1 MPRFEP
7 NVFQREELRVLLSS
21 RSAAHNVSPIEWE
34 KQHSATVEG
43 KTLVKYDGELPLDD
57 GCLKIRLL
65 TPRLYQWHFVYVVRN
80 VPVMRV
86 CTNAKHKGL
95 GKDRHTHFH
104 SYQPETGEES
114 CVLREDFPTQ
124 AMEVGLDVP
133 KLQSAIQVFADECH
147 IALSKGWWTSPEKT
161 LSAAQ

>member
-1 MPRFEP
+1 MPKFEP
-7 NVFQREELRVLLSS
+7 NVFQRAELRVLLSS
-21 RSAAHNVSPIEWE
+21 RSAAHNVAPIEWE
-34 KQHSATVEG
+34 KQHSAAVEG
-43 KTLVKYDGELPLDD
+43 KTLVAYDGELPLDD

-65 TPRLYQWHFVYVVRN
+65 TRRLYEWHFVYIARN

-86 CTNAKHKGL
+86 CTNAKHNGL

-104 SYQPETGEES
+104 AYQPETGEER
-114 CVLREDFPTQ
+114 CVLREDFPAQ
-124 AMEVGLDVP
+124 DMVSELDVP
-133 KLQSAIQVFADECH
+133 MLKTSIQAFTDECH